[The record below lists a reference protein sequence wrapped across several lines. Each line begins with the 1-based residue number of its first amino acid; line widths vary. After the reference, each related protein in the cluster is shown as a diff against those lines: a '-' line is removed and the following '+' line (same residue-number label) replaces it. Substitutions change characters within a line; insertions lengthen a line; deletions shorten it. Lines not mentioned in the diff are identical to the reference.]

1 MRFYIAAEYWEAE
14 WVILKTAEYKRAELE
29 ILFISYDFFNAEL
42 SQEKCRQGLRSG
54 GCGVELGGCK
64 GNYT

>member
-42 SQEKCRQGLRSG
+42 SQEKCRQGLRLS
-54 GCGVELGGCK
+54 LIHI
-64 GNYT
+64 